1 MPIFPKLPPQQ
12 GGQSSHSSA
21 TPAQPNTSAQSP
33 KQKQY
38 IPQSARWRPTAEEQ
52 IEIEDLT
59 YTLLASGLLKS
70 QIKNQLKKWAQKK
83 QKELASTQPGIQI
96 EMDART
102 VERYLSRARARFVEE
117 SGKTKDELRT
127 DSLNFYLAIARDLG
141 ADHRSRL
148 QARERV
154 DRLYGLDMPI
164 KVAPTNP
171 TGEQSYKQLT
181 DQQVDARIFELITQ
195 AAEEQS
201 ARITG
206 GTESPSGDAS
216 NG

>member
-33 KQKQY
+33 KQKQH
-38 IPQSARWRPTAEEQ
+38 IPQSARWRPTTEEQ

-70 QIKNQLKKWAQKK
+70 QIKTQLKKWAQKK
-83 QKELASTQPGIQI
+83 QKELASTQPGILIQ
-96 EMDART
+96 MDART

-154 DRLYGLDMPI
+154 DRLYGLDMPV
-164 KVAPTNP
+164 KVAPTDP
-171 TGEQSYKQLT
+171 TGERPYANLSDAELN
-181 DQQVDARIFELITQ
+181 ARIIDLL
-195 AAEEQS
+195 AQS
-201 ARITG
+201 GEG
-206 GTESPSGDAS
+206 GNSTEAGSG
-216 NG
+216 G